1 MVLVKRLSL
10 ILLLLLIAA
19 CDNSKKQE
27 VQSIDDVQGN
37 QTELEQNEVEPST
50 SIIDMIMKNAKR
62 GYVAGSEFSAL
73 DSTINQVKEKWGEPD
88 RVDRA
93 GSGYYAT
100 YGKIGIT
107 FGYNEIGEIFD
118 VRSYSK
124 DLQELTF
131 TLIEEV
137 AGSPDEKKEYNN
149 DYIYTYDVTSDIQ
162 LKFVGPKNSGKVD
175 HISVFNQKRTIVVE
189 EEPYLLEIKGE
200 SNQLSS
206 TAWASMQN
214 WRKQIVNFSS
224 GQENVFINGPNKK
237 MVALT
242 FDDGP
247 DTTTT
252 SAIINILEEHKVI
265 GNFFFVGSNVEK
277 HPEVV
282 RAAYEKGNLISSHS
296 YTHIDLAKLTKGELL
311 SQMEKTEKAI
321 EAIIGKRPTMIR
333 PPYGETDELVASVA
347 KEQGYSIVLW
357 SIDTLDWS
365 QKEAS
370 NIVKNVMDNVRNGDI
385 ILMHSTEEQ
394 SETKKALPIIIEELQ
409 KENFEIVGLEE
420 LLNVKAYK

>member
-1 MVLVKRLSL
+1 MMKRLSL
-10 ILLLLLIAA
+10 ILILLLLTS
-19 CDNSKKQE
+19 CDDSKKHE
-27 VQSIDDVQGN
+27 VQQIDDVQGN
-37 QTELEQNEVEPST
+37 QTELEQEKDKSPAFILNE
-50 SIIDMIMKNAKR
+50 IIEKAKR
-62 GYVAGSEFSAL
+62 GLVKGSAFNVL
-73 DSTINQVKEKWGEPD
+73 DSEINQVKEKWGEPD
-88 RVDRA
+88 SVDRA

-100 YGKIGIT
+100 YKKEGIT
-107 FGYNEIGEIFD
+107 FGYNEKGEIFD

-124 DLQELTF
+124 ELNNLAF
-131 TLIEEV
+131 TDIEEV
-137 AGSPDEKKEYNN
+137 AGSPKEKNEYNN
-149 DYIYTYDVTSDIQ
+149 DYIYTYEVTSDIQ

-175 HISVFNQKRTIVVE
+175 HISVFNQKRTILLE
-189 EEPYLLEIKGE
+189 DPYLLEIKGK

-206 TAWASMQN
+206 TAWTSMQN

-252 SAIINILEEHKVI
+252 LAIIDILDEYNVT

-277 HPEVV
+277 HPEIV
-282 RAAYEKGNLISSHS
+282 REAYEKGNLIFSHS
-296 YTHIDLAKLTKGELL
+296 YNHIDLAKLTKGELL
-311 SQMEKTEKAI
+311 SQMEKADMAI
-321 EAIIGKRPTMIR
+321 EEVIGKRSAMLR
-333 PPYGETDELVASVA
+333 PPYGETDELVAAVA

-370 NIVKNVMDNVRNGDI
+370 NIVKNVIDNGRNGDI

-394 SETKKALPIIIEELQ
+394 SETKKALPLIIEELQ
-409 KENFEIVGLEE
+409 KRDFEIVGLDE